1 VLSDRPALTACVTE
15 DTPTGCVCEM
25 DVALAIDELK
35 PAPGYL
41 LEPWVRVTMG
51 AEWELSAGISITR
64 SSEED
69 GA

>member
-1 VLSDRPALTACVTE
+1 VLSDRPAVTACVIE

-25 DVALAIDELK
+25 DVALDADDLK
-35 PAPGYL
+35 QMPGYL

-64 SSEED
+64 ANEED
-69 GA
+69 CS

>member
-1 VLSDRPALTACVTE
+1 LTGE
-15 DTPTGCVCEM
+15 
-25 DVALAIDELK
+25 ELK

-51 AEWELSAGISITR
+51 AEWELSAGISVTR
-64 SSEED
+64 ADEED